1 VGRYCKEN
9 AYQLRIKADGFRR
22 PDPGLQSRN
31 LDVAMA
37 GITITDARKQV
48 VDFSEGYYNADLLIA
63 VKSTDNSIVKFSDL
77 TGKKVGLKQG
87 RRRPAL

>member
-1 VGRYCKEN
+1 
-9 AYQLRIKADGFRR
+9 
-22 PDPGLQSRN
+22 SRN
-31 LDVAMA
+31 LDVAKA

-87 RRRPAL
+87 TAAASFMKSKYKANYIE